1 MSQKINRISELEKKY
16 LNQALNDN
24 FSMSTNGEW
33 LAKFETSVKNV
44 TQTKYA
50 ISFANCTAALHS
62 SLLALNLKKGAEV
75 LVPSLTYG
83 ATAMVVLQA
92 GFIPVFV
99 DIDKNTLLLDEVDA
113 RDKINKKTGAVIV
126 VSIFGL
132 EFKYSNFFRDIRKKG
147 IKIIEDNAE
156 FSISK
161 FNKLKKECDI
171 ACFSFQASKHLT
183 SGHGG
188 VAITNNKKIADNLR
202 SISALGFKFNSNS
215 SKINVNKDKM
225 SVKSRHSLIGYNYRL
240 ADPLAAILLAQ
251 IERGEILTNCRIEA
265 GNSFQKILNN
275 YDFVTTQEIPKNSI
289 HTFWTF
295 PIIFKS
301 IKLLN
306 NFKYEIAKST
316 IKKPYAPWAVTYD
329 EPLFKK
335 YKRDT
340 NKNSEYINSRM
351 LLMPTGFWDKKI
363 LKEEINELQKIL
375 DKL

>member
-126 VSIFGL
+126 VSVFGL

-161 FNKLKKECDI
+161 FNIDI
-171 ACFSFQASKHLT
+171 F
-183 SGHGG
+183 
-188 VAITNNKKIADNLR
+188 
-202 SISALGFKFNSNS
+202 
-215 SKINVNKDKM
+215 
-225 SVKSRHSLIGYNYRL
+225 
-240 ADPLAAILLAQ
+240 
-251 IERGEILTNCRIEA
+251 
-265 GNSFQKILNN
+265 
-275 YDFVTTQEIPKNSI
+275 
-289 HTFWTF
+289 
-295 PIIFKS
+295 
-301 IKLLN
+301 
-306 NFKYEIAKST
+306 
-316 IKKPYAPWAVTYD
+316 
-329 EPLFKK
+329 
-335 YKRDT
+335 
-340 NKNSEYINSRM
+340 
-351 LLMPTGFWDKKI
+351 
-363 LKEEINELQKIL
+363 
-375 DKL
+375 